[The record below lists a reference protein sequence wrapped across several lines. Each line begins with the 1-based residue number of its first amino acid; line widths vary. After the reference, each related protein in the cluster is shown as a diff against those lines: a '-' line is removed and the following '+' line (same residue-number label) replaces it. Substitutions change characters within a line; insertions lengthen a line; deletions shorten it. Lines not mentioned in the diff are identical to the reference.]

1 MSIDTCKDQV
11 EMADCVV
18 VFVLDKIT
26 NLLAEEAILLQGVKH
41 DIHYIKDELERMIA
55 FLGVADALEDGDAEV
70 KVWVRQV
77 RDVANDIEDVLDES
91 MLLSYDHH
99 FRGSCCSFAK
109 LVFSIRNIKSCHKLV
124 FEIQAIRSRVHNI
137 AEGHQRYRYKFYVPE
152 QGSSSNHAYDTAN
165 DRRGDA
171 LLLEEAELVGIEIPR
186 QQLIDW
192 LVEDDPRLK
201 VVSVVG
207 MGGSG
212 KTTLVKKV
220 YEDAA
225 VKKNF
230 NSLAWITVSQSF
242 KIEEV
247 LKDMIQQLYDEVKQP
262 TPEGLSTMSSIR
274 LKAIAKVFLQS
285 RMYLLV
291 FDDVWTIQAWEA
303 IRYALPDVNN
313 GSRVILT
320 TRLFNV
326 ASFSSIETN
335 GYVYELKALSAE
347 ESWILFCQKAF
358 HGNSCPSH
366 LENISRNILKKCGG
380 LPLAIVAVG
389 GVLATKNR
397 TNIREWGMLNHSLG
411 PELDSNG
418 KFDSMRI
425 VLLLSFNDLPY
436 YLKPCFL
443 YLSIYPEDHL
453 IERNT
458 LIYWWITEG
467 FVKRKEGRTV
477 EDVAE
482 GYLNELINRSLIHPV
497 QYNDDGSMKLG
508 RIHDLYR
515 ELILSKSR
523 DYNFTTTTDEQ
534 NISWP
539 EKNRRL
545 SIHGTLGNLQ
555 VKRSNTKLR
564 SLLTFGIADAQSL
577 SCISQVLGSSRM
589 LRVLDLRGAPL
600 EMIPETVF
608 QLFHLRYLSLRNTS
622 VKILPRSIERL
633 KQLEILD
640 LKQTYITELPVEILK
655 LENLHNLLV
664 YSHVSYSY
672 LPYNCSPGFKA
683 FRGIGTLR
691 ALQKLVYVEAT
702 PGSGILGE
710 VGMLSELRRL
720 CILKLRKEDGRTV
733 CSSIEKLRKLQ
744 SLNLKSVEEH
754 EILDLSYISSP
765 PPLLQRLYLT
775 GHIIKM
781 PEWIQDLNSLVKI
794 YFRWTRLTEDPLK
807 YLQDLPNLVH
817 LEFLVGYTGEEL
829 YFEKGKFQRLKLLN
843 LDKLEGLKRV
853 TIGEGAVPHLEKLV
867 IQRCPLLES
876 VPTGIECL
884 LNLKVLEFFDM
895 PDEFI
900 MTLRPE
906 KLGADSWKVSHI
918 PEVYYTYWRDS
929 CWMVHSLKEKCN
941 TQIAGHSGAVTK
953 TYGRRN
959 SL

>member
-1 MSIDTCKDQV
+1 MGQFLFSLQKQMSIDTCQDQV
-11 EMADCVV
+11 EMADYVV

-41 DIHYIKDELERMIA
+41 DIQYIKDELERMIA
-55 FLGVADALEDGDAEV
+55 FLGVADAFEDGDAEV

-77 RDVANDIEDVLDES
+77 RDVAHDIEDVLDES
-91 MLLSYDHH
+91 IVLSYDHH
-99 FRGSCCSFAK
+99 FHGSCCFIAK
-109 LVFSIRNIKSCHKLV
+109 LVFSIRNIKSRHKLV
-124 FEIQAIRSRVHNI
+124 FETQSIRSRVCNI

-152 QGSSSNHAYDTAN
+152 QGSSNNHACDTAN

-171 LLLEEAELVGIEIPR
+171 LLLEEAELVGIENPR
-186 QQLIDW
+186 QQLIGW
-192 LVEDDPRLK
+192 LMEDDPRLK

-242 KIEEV
+242 KVEEV

-262 TPEGLSTMSSIR
+262 APEGLSTMNSNR

-291 FDDVWTIQAWEA
+291 FDDIWTIQAWDA

-358 HGNSCPSH
+358 HGNSCPSN

-411 PELDSNG
+411 PELDSND

-425 VLLLSFNDLPY
+425 ILLLSFNDLPY

-458 LIYWWITEG
+458 LIYRWITEG

-482 GYLNELINRSLIHPV
+482 SYLNELINRSLMHPV
-497 QYNDDGSMKLG
+497 EYNDDGSLKLG

-523 DYNFTTTTDEQ
+523 DDNFTTTTDEQ
-534 NISWP
+534 NILWP
-539 EKNRRL
+539 EKTRRL

-555 VKRSNTKLR
+555 VK
-564 SLLTFGIADAQSL
+564 
-577 SCISQVLGSSRM
+577 
-589 LRVLDLRGAPL
+589 
-600 EMIPETVF
+600 
-608 QLFHLRYLSLRNTS
+608 
-622 VKILPRSIERL
+622 
-633 KQLEILD
+633 
-640 LKQTYITELPVEILK
+640 
-655 LENLHNLLV
+655 
-664 YSHVSYSY
+664 
-672 LPYNCSPGFKA
+672 
-683 FRGIGTLR
+683 
-691 ALQKLVYVEAT
+691 
-702 PGSGILGE
+702 
-710 VGMLSELRRL
+710 
-720 CILKLRKEDGRTV
+720 
-733 CSSIEKLRKLQ
+733 
-744 SLNLKSVEEH
+744 
-754 EILDLSYISSP
+754 
-765 PPLLQRLYLT
+765 
-775 GHIIKM
+775 
-781 PEWIQDLNSLVKI
+781 
-794 YFRWTRLTEDPLK
+794 RWTRLTEDPLK

-829 YFEKGKFQRLKLLN
+829 YFEQGKFQRLKLLN
-843 LDKLEGLKRV
+843 LDKLEGLRRV
-853 TIGEGAVPHLEKLV
+853 TIGEGAIPHLEKLV
-867 IQRCPLLES
+867 IQRCALLES
-876 VPTGIECL
+876 VPTGIKCL
-884 LNLKVLEFFDM
+884 LNLTVLEFFDM

-900 MTLRPE
+900 MTLHPD

-918 PEVYYTYWRDS
+918 PEVYYTYWRDG

-941 TQIAGHSGAVTK
+941 SQISGHYGAVTR

>member
-1 MSIDTCKDQV
+1 
-11 EMADCVV
+11 MADSVV
-18 VFVLDKIT
+18 LFVLDKIT
-26 NLLAEEAILLQGVKH
+26 NLLAEEALQLQGVKH
-41 DIHYIKDELERMIA
+41 DIQYIKDELERMIA

-77 RDVANDIEDVLDES
+77 RDVAHDIEDVLDES
-91 MLLSYDHH
+91 IVLSYDHH
-99 FRGSCCSFAK
+99 FHGSCCFIAK
-109 LVFSIRNIKSCHKLV
+109 LVFSIRNIKSRHKLV
-124 FEIQAIRSRVHNI
+124 FEIQANRSRVCNI

-152 QGSSSNHAYDTAN
+152 QGSSYNHAYDTAN

-171 LLLEEAELVGIEIPR
+171 LLLEEAELVGIENPR
-186 QQLIDW
+186 QQLIGW

-230 NSLAWITVSQSF
+230 NSRAWITVSQSF
-242 KIEEV
+242 KVEEV
-247 LKDMIQQLYDEVKQP
+247 LKDMIQQLYDDVKQP
-262 TPEGLSTMSSIR
+262 APEGLSNMSSNR

-285 RMYLLV
+285 RTYLLV
-291 FDDVWTIQAWEA
+291 FDDVWSIQAWEA

-335 GYVYELKALSAE
+335 GYVYELEPLSAE
-347 ESWILFCQKAF
+347 ESWVLFCQKSF
-358 HGNSCPSH
+358 HDNSCPLN
-366 LENISRNILKKCGG
+366 LEKISRNILKKCGG

-397 TNIREWGMLNHSLG
+397 SNIKEWGMLNHSLG
-411 PELDSNG
+411 PELDSSD
-418 KFDSMRI
+418 KLDSMKT

-436 YLKPCFL
+436 YLKSCFL
-443 YLSIYPEDHL
+443 YLSIYPEDYL

-458 LIYWWITEG
+458 LIYRWITEG

-497 QYNDDGSMKLG
+497 QYNDEGSMKLG

-523 DYNFTTTTDEQ
+523 DDNFTTTTDEQ
-534 NISWP
+534 NILWP
-539 EKNRRL
+539 EKTRRL

-555 VKRSNTKLR
+555 VKRSATKLR

-577 SCISQVLGSSRM
+577 SCIIQVLGSSKM

-600 EMIPETVF
+600 DMIPETVF
-608 QLFHLRYLSLRNTS
+608 QLFHLRYLSLRSTS

-640 LKQTYITELPVEILK
+640 LKQTYITKLPVEILK

-664 YSHVSYSY
+664 YRTVSYSY
-672 LPYNCSPGFKA
+672 LPYNCSLGFKA

-691 ALQKLVYVEAT
+691 ALQKLVYIEAT
-702 PGSGILGE
+702 PGSGILRE

-720 CILKLRKEDGRTV
+720 CILKLREEDGRIV
-733 CSSIEKLRKLQ
+733 CSSIERLYKLQ
-744 SLNLKSVEEH
+744 SLNLKSTEEH
-754 EILDLSYISSP
+754 EILDLSYMSSP

-775 GHIIKM
+775 GRIVKL
-781 PEWIQDLNSLVKI
+781 PEWILDLNSLVKI

-829 YFEKGKFQRLKLLN
+829 YFEQGKFQRLKLLN
-843 LDKLEGLKRV
+843 LDKLEGLRRV
-853 TIGEGAVPHLEKLV
+853 TIGEGAIPNLEKLV
-867 IQRCPLLES
+867 IQRCALLES

-918 PEVYYTYWRDS
+918 PEVYCTYWRDG
-929 CWMVHSLKEKCN
+929 CWMVHSLKAKCN
-941 TQIAGHSGAVTK
+941 NQISGHSGAVTRIH
-953 TYGRRN
+953 GRRN